1 MVNKGIWRL
10 SGEGTAQGEDA
21 APGLDRGTEVAVKVL
36 PTQTAEEERVK
47 LLQEAAVMG
56 QFRHPNVLS
65 ILGVI
70 TCEDP
75 VRNPLLYAYT

>member
-1 MVNKGIWRL
+1 MVNRGIWRL
-10 SGEGTAQGEDA
+10 SGEGTV
-21 APGLDRGTEVAVKVL
+21 PGQDRGSDELEVAVKVL
-36 PTQTAEEERVK
+36 PTQTSEEERVK

-75 VRNPLLYAYT
+75 VRNPLL